1 MKQNKNLLRH
11 KRMPELLT
19 LRLSLKKLLKI
30 IPHQEG
36 NDSCS
41 NRGGFLGW
49 PQWLSSLVPPSAQG
63 MILEVQDRVPCQ
75 APCMEPASLSACVS
89 ASLSLSLM
97 NK

>member
-41 NRGGFLGW
+41 NRGVFWGGPNGLA
-49 PQWLSSLVPPSAQG
+49 V
-63 MILEVQDRVPCQ
+63 
-75 APCMEPASLSACVS
+75 
-89 ASLSLSLM
+89 
-97 NK
+97 